1 VSIRVGIAGLGTV
14 GGGVV
19 KLLLEHAAL
28 QSERAGQSIG
38 IAAVSALEMPD
49 ELSPLLAGAVWHG
62 DALEMARSPDVDVVV
77 ELIGGEEGVARKVVE
92 TALGAGKSVVT
103 ANKALIA
110 HHGNELARMAE
121 KNSASLLFEAAVA
134 GGIPILKSMREGL
147 AANRLDSVYGILN
160 GTCNY
165 ILTEMEQTGRG
176 FSEVLIEAQSLGYA
190 EANPETDIDGID
202 SAHKLTILASV
213 AFGCSASFGAVFV
226 DGIRNISALDIEFA
240 RELGYRI
247 KLLGIARRGEHGIE
261 HRVHPCMVSID
272 TPIARVSGVLNAVVV
287 EGDYVGRTVFEG
299 AGAGERPTASAVV
312 GDLIDLA
319 RGHGAPPFA
328 VPVGKLVVQP
338 VVSMDARVGAY
349 YVRLIVRDQ
358 PGVLA
363 EAARVFAEEGVSI
376 ESVLQ
381 RGRDPGSTVPLIL
394 TTHDTEEVAMM
405 RVRDRLAN
413 LTAVVEDP
421 ALIRIESL

>member
-1 VSIRVGIAGLGTV
+1 MSIRVGIAGLGTV

-247 KLLGIARRGEHGIE
+247 KLLGIARRGEHGLE

-413 LTAVVEDP
+413 LTGVVEDP